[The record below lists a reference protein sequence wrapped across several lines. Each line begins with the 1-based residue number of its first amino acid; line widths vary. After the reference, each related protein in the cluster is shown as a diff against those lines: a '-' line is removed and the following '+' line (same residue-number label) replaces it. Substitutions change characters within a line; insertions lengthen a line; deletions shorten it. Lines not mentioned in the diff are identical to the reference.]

1 MSKLQKDIEELKQ
14 RHASTTA
21 KMMEHRRKLADLS
34 HRILKVIA
42 ESEKRSC
49 WSEHFRCEFRW
60 KFLQIVLQH
69 ISHSIISDLLFI
81 LCLSFSYYNVTSTVE
96 SLVFTIALRN

>member
-34 HRILKVIA
+34 HRILKVSLI
-42 ESEKRSC
+42 SCRRIRSFYVNDAKEAVISSLFSFADYRQTGNNTQSRC
-49 WSEHFRCEFRW
+49 WHDTRRRDPT
-60 KFLQIVLQH
+60 K
-69 ISHSIISDLLFI
+69 
-81 LCLSFSYYNVTSTVE
+81 
-96 SLVFTIALRN
+96 